1 MLQINTQYI
10 TDVAELAKFEET
22 NHTDAFEYLP
32 LSKGLTYMDLAK
44 GRAVSFIAVRLT
56 ANPDNPGEAVEND
69 LLNNVITA
77 SMKIMS
83 VLNRVSLEFADTLEF
98 LSISYKVPAMKTE
111 GAVVNVLVLTKDGEE
126 LLEYIQKQLAVKIK
140 EGLGITDVSET
151 EDSDEAKDDES
162 ADIIDVVEDDEEIIS
177 EDEIPV
183 YTADVTDIDE
193 DADEET
199 SDENRNKESAE
210 KDNFKLTDELL
221 TNTGKTYTD
230 IRRVI
235 DETDLTEPYLNK
247 IDEYIPESDIAEL
260 ENPVPLYEM
269 HEEDYGVKTTAS
281 AKKIQTC
288 FEKTI
293 NYFME
298 NENLAMRRTLVGE
311 KEEKDFLG
319 DVRMYVDKYLNLPE
333 EDKDMFM
340 AKCQRAF
347 FSYYI
352 LTPAIQDKD
361 ITDIRVL
368 AADNINV
375 KIKGKHY
382 KVDGLEFINTADFNR
397 FIEALVIRN
406 RVSTEYPIIVFTDKD
421 FDEDYILRFNLCLP
435 AINSAEGAYLH
446 IRKVP
451 KEKITVKDLID
462 AGMFGKKEA
471 AYILDKVINAKGIIF
486 SGPSASGKTTAMNA
500 FLDYIPK
507 EKSVLCIQES
517 EELFSK
523 VHPNVYFQ
531 RMVKDRRGRTVIGLS
546 ELGQNGLLCD
556 SQYFIIGECKGAEV
570 RDLLRASNTGHKC
583 WCSVHAE
590 NTRETIPRLADYVK
604 YGSDY
609 TFTEA
614 VRMLKDLE
622 VIIYIENFKIMEI
635 TEIAGYD
642 EEKKCIIYRSVY
654 VREEPLTNTHR
665 QACGS
670 SQHTYMT

>member
-32 LSKGLTYMDLAK
+32 LSKGLAYMDLAK

-83 VLNRVSLEFADTLEF
+83 VLNRVSSEFADTLEF

-111 GAVVNVLVLTKDGEE
+111 GAVVNALVLTKDGEE
-126 LLEYIQKQLAVKIK
+126 LLEYVQKQLAVKIK

-151 EDSDEAKDDES
+151 ENSDEAKDDES

-269 HEEDYGVKTTAS
+269 HEEDYGIKTTAS

-368 AADNINV
+368 AADNIIV

-654 VREEPLTNTHR
+654 VREEPFTNTHR

>member
-1 MLQINTQYI
+1 M
-10 TDVAELAKFEET
+10 
-22 NHTDAFEYLP
+22 
-32 LSKGLTYMDLAK
+32 
-44 GRAVSFIAVRLT
+44 
-56 ANPDNPGEAVEND
+56 
-69 LLNNVITA
+69 
-77 SMKIMS
+77 
-83 VLNRVSLEFADTLEF
+83 
-98 LSISYKVPAMKTE
+98 
-111 GAVVNVLVLTKDGEE
+111 
-126 LLEYIQKQLAVKIK
+126 
-140 EGLGITDVSET
+140 
-151 EDSDEAKDDES
+151 
-162 ADIIDVVEDDEEIIS
+162 
-177 EDEIPV
+177 
-183 YTADVTDIDE
+183 
-193 DADEET
+193 
-199 SDENRNKESAE
+199 
-210 KDNFKLTDELL
+210 
-221 TNTGKTYTD
+221 
-230 IRRVI
+230 
-235 DETDLTEPYLNK
+235 
-247 IDEYIPESDIAEL
+247 
-260 ENPVPLYEM
+260 
-269 HEEDYGVKTTAS
+269 
-281 AKKIQTC
+281 
-288 FEKTI
+288 
-293 NYFME
+293 
-298 NENLAMRRTLVGE
+298 
-311 KEEKDFLG
+311 
-319 DVRMYVDKYLNLPE
+319 
-333 EDKDMFM
+333 
-340 AKCQRAF
+340 
-347 FSYYI
+347 
-352 LTPAIQDKD
+352 
-361 ITDIRVL
+361 
-368 AADNINV
+368 
-375 KIKGKHY
+375 
-382 KVDGLEFINTADFNR
+382 
-397 FIEALVIRN
+397 
-406 RVSTEYPIIVFTDKD
+406 FTDKD

-654 VREEPLTNTHR
+654 VREE
-665 QACGS
+665 
-670 SQHTYMT
+670 

>member
-32 LSKGLTYMDLAK
+32 LSKRLTYMDLAK

-83 VLNRVSLEFADTLEF
+83 VLNRVSSEFADTLEF

-111 GAVVNVLVLTKDGEE
+111 GAVVNALVLTKDGEE
-126 LLEYIQKQLAVKIK
+126 LLEYIQKQLTVKIK

-193 DADEET
+193 DADEEI

-235 DETDLTEPYLNK
+235 DETDLAEPYLNK

-654 VREEPLTNTHR
+654 VREE
-665 QACGS
+665 
-670 SQHTYMT
+670 